1 MDVCLV
7 LMPYADVPRP
17 SLALGLLQASLRRAD
32 MGCTTLYANLTFAER
47 LDWGVPDASHLE
59 RLLGEWT
66 FAGAAFDP
74 PWTEAVARDGDR
86 READRVDRDAAHL
99 AREAEA
105 ARLPT
110 ELPDGIYRS
119 TFLPPGAYQDPRFV
133 ESLRTLREGIAPRF
147 VDEIAREVLARRPRI
162 VGCSSTFEQHCASL
176 ALLRRIRDLAPDVV
190 TLIGGAN
197 CEAEMGWATVRS
209 FPWIDF
215 AVSGEADEIIAP
227 LCRSILERGRDL
239 PTDEL
244 PSGVL
249 SRAHVREG
257 AFADRTKPVPRAVV
271 RDVDALP
278 TPDYADWFAA
288 LERSPL
294 RRRIRPG
301 LLVETS
307 RGCWWGAKHH
317 CTFCGLNGGGMAYR
331 AKSPER
337 ALAEMSELARRHGVP
352 RFMVVDNI
360 LDQKYLTTLLPELGR
375 REAPF
380 ELFFET
386 KANLR
391 REQVETLARAGV
403 TWIQPGIEAFD
414 DEILKLMDKGSTAL
428 MNVQLLKYTRELGIH
443 TTWLLLYGFPG
454 EDDRRH
460 AAVAEWLPALF
471 HLQPPRCV
479 GKVLFDRFSVYQQDP
494 SQFGLRLE
502 PDPSYERVYPLDDE
516 ALADLAY
523 FFVDAT
529 EPKPQ
534 LAGPGAR
541 ALIRRVLAWT
551 RAFRRPVKP
560 VLTCDDDGDAI
571 EFFDTRPCAAERRHA
586 VSGLEAAVYRA
597 CDPGADAKTI
607 SRRVAEATG
616 APPAEQD
623 VAACL
628 ARLAER
634 KLVLTLGDRWL
645 SLALRGDVPPICGA
659 EDFPGGQSEIP
670 DPFAPEALD
679 RLWERTRAWTRE
691 LAAREAARGG
701 SDEAARAPRAGEKPS
716 REEARA
722 RARVSGAGEAPHDA
736 CGGAPVGAAR
746 PEEDPRREE
755 AAAFPLRT
763 PGPGEAA

>member
-7 LMPYADVPRP
+7 LMPYADIPRP
-17 SLALGLLQASLRRAD
+17 SLALGLLQASLHRAGI
-32 MGCTTLYANLTFAER
+32 GCSTVYANLAFAER
-47 LDWGVPDASHLE
+47 LDWGLPDASHLE

-66 FAGAAFDP
+66 FAAAAFDP
-74 PWTEAVARDGDR
+74 PWPDDTDLDPTALAIDGR
-86 READRVDRDAAHL
+86 
-99 AREAEA
+99 A
-105 ARLPT
+105 ARPSGRATPLPCD
-110 ELPDGIYRS
+110 LPDGVYRS
-119 TFLPPGAYQDPRFV
+119 TFLPPGTYEDPRFV
-133 ESLRTLREGIAPRF
+133 ESLRTLREVLAPRF
-147 VDEIAREVLARRPRI
+147 VDEIAREVLARKPRI

-176 ALLRRIRDLAPDVV
+176 ALLRRVRELAPDVV

-215 AVSGEADEIIAP
+215 AVSGEADEVVAP
-227 LCRSILERGRDL
+227 LCRAILERGREL

-244 PSGVL
+244 PAGVL

-257 AFADRTKPVPRAVV
+257 AFADRSRPVPRAVV

-278 TPDYADWFAA
+278 VPDYSDWFAA
-288 LERSPL
+288 LEGSPL
-294 RRRIRPG
+294 ARRIRPG

-337 ALAEMSELARRHGVP
+337 ALAELTELAERHGVP

-360 LDQKYLTTLLPELGR
+360 LDQKYLTTLLPELDR
-375 REAPF
+375 RDAPF

-391 REQVETLARAGV
+391 REHVETLARAGV

-454 EDDRRH
+454 EDDARH
-460 AAVAEWLPALF
+460 ATVAEFLPLLF

-479 GKVLFDRFSVYQQDP
+479 GKVLYDRFSVYQQTP
-494 SQFGLRLE
+494 AKFGLALE
-502 PDPSYERVYPLDDE
+502 PDPSYERVYPLHPD

-523 FFVDAT
+523 FFVDAA
-529 EPKPQ
+529 EPKPPRP
-534 LAGPGAR
+534 GPGAR
-541 ALIRRVLAWT
+541 ALIREVLAWT
-551 RAFRRPVKP
+551 RSFRRAVKP
-560 VLTCDDDGDAI
+560 VLTCTDDGEAI
-571 EFFDTRPCAAERRHA
+571 HFFDTRPCAVERRHA
-586 VSGLEAAVYRA
+586 VSGLDASVHRA
-597 CDPGADAKTI
+597 CDPGADLRTI
-607 SRRVAEATG
+607 ARRVADATG
-616 APPAEQD
+616 AIPGEED

-628 ARLAER
+628 ARFAER
-634 KLVLTLGDRWL
+634 KLVLVLGDRWL
-645 SLALRGDVPPICGA
+645 SLALGGDVPPVCGA

-670 DPFAPEALD
+670 DPFSEAALE
-679 RLWERTRAWTRE
+679 RFQERTRAWARE
-691 LAAREAARGG
+691 L
-701 SDEAARAPRAGEKPS
+701 
-716 REEARA
+716 
-722 RARVSGAGEAPHDA
+722 GA
-736 CGGAPVGAAR
+736 
-746 PEEDPRREE
+746 EE
-755 AAAFPLRT
+755 AA
-763 PGPGEAA
+763 